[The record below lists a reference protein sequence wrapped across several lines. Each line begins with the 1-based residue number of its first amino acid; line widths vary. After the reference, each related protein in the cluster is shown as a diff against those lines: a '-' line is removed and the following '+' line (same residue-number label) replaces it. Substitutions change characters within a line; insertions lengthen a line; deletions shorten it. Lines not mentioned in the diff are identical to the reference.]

1 MAKPLVGFCNV
12 LLDENMN
19 QIDPHDSACLAMMF
33 PKKDGWISQFWGI
46 SNFWTHSSAGAQNIR
61 FGFPKTPRG

>member
-19 QIDPHDSACLAMMF
+19 QIDPHDSACLVMMF
-33 PKKDGWISQFWGI
+33 SKKDGWDIILFQLPR
-46 SNFWTHSSAGAQNIR
+46 SSEPAHR
-61 FGFPKTPRG
+61 TSES